1 MLKSELQQIIA
12 NGENSGIE
20 YKRDDVRPEQLAK
33 EVVAMANLN
42 GGRLLIGVEDDGTV
56 SGITR
61 TDLEAW
67 IIDTVFG
74 RYIHPTIIPF
84 YEEVLLDGEKRVA
97 VITFTTGAGKPYVVR
112 SKDREDIYVRMG
124 SQSRLA
130 TREQQ
135 ARLFSSG
142 GLLHSELLPVPG
154 TTMETMDLVR
164 IENYLKVILND
175 PEIPSDG
182 TAWEERLLNLG
193 FLVGSTDG
201 EPACTMAGLVLFGV
215 KPRRFLKQAGMRL
228 VVYEGEDKEYKALL
242 DRVLDAPLL
251 GRWSQ
256 QGGKKE
262 LVDHGLIEEFIEALR
277 PFIYIEGSEI
287 DSNLRR
293 EGHWKYPL
301 EAVRETVINAFIH
314 RDWTRSVEVEVNLY
328 ADRLEVVSPGALPN
342 SMTVD
347 KMIAGLRSPRNPILV
362 EVLRDYGYV
371 DARGMGVRTKIIPLM
386 RDRGSEAVFEAS
398 EDYLRTV
405 LGRLKGHERGQNA
418 SIKNK
423 IPKKRPLN
431 ASISLLQQQILE
443 FIEANPG
450 VSYEKMAEMTQK
462 DISTIR
468 RNIQKLKAM
477 DLLEREGS
485 KKTGKWRLK

>member
-1 MLKSELQQIIA
+1 MSAMLKKELQQIIK

-20 YKRDDVRPEQLAK
+20 FKRDDVRPEQLAK

-56 SGITR
+56 SGIIR

-84 YEEVLLDGEKRVA
+84 YEEVQWDADKRVA
-97 VITFTTGAGKPYVVR
+97 VIAFTTGVGKPYVVR
-112 SKDREDIYVRMG
+112 AKDREDIYVRMG

-175 PEIPSDG
+175 PDIPNGG

-193 FLVGSTDG
+193 FLVNSTDG
-201 EPACTMAGLVLFGV
+201 KPTCTMAGLVLFGV

-228 VVYEGEDKEYKALL
+228 VVYEGEDKEYKSLL

-277 PFIYIEGSEI
+277 PFIYEEGAEI
-287 DSNLRR
+287 DPNLRR
-293 EGHWKYPL
+293 EGRWRYPL
-301 EAVRETVINAFIH
+301 EAIREAVINAFIH

-342 SMTVD
+342 SMTLD

-362 EVLRDYGYV
+362 EV
-371 DARGMGVRTKIIPLM
+371 RTKIIPLM
-386 RDRGSEAVFEAS
+386 RAGGSEAIFEAS
-398 EDYLRTV
+398 EDYLKTV
-405 LGRLKGHERGQNA
+405 LRQLKRQENPQNA
-418 SIKNK
+418 PISD
-423 IPKKRPLN
+423 KKTAYPSKY
-431 ASISLLQQQILE
+431 ASLTLLQQQIVE
-443 FIEANPG
+443 FIEADSG
-450 VSYEKMAEMTQK
+450 ISYEELAKMTQK

-468 RNIQKLKAM
+468 RNIQKLKSI

>member
-1 MLKSELQQIIA
+1 MLKKELQQIIK

-20 YKRDDVRPEQLAK
+20 FKRDDVRPEQLAK

-42 GGRLLIGVEDDGTV
+42 GGHLLIGVEDDGTV

-67 IIDTVFG
+67 MIDTVFG

-84 YEEVLLDGEKRVA
+84 YEEVQWDADKRVA
-97 VITFTTGAGKPYVVR
+97 VITFTTGAGKPYVMR
-112 SKDREDIYVRMG
+112 ARDREDIYVRMG

-175 PEIPSDG
+175 PDIPSDG
-182 TAWEERLLNLG
+182 AAWEERLLNLG
-193 FLVGSTDG
+193 FLVSSTDG
-201 EPACTMAGLVLFGV
+201 KPACTMAGLVLFGV

-277 PFIYIEGSEI
+277 PFIYVEGAEI

-386 RDRGSEAVFEAS
+386 RSEGSEAVFEAS
-398 EDYLRTV
+398 EDYLRTI
-405 LGRLKGHERGQNA
+405 LRQIKGQNSALIA
-418 SIKNK
+418 SKNE
-423 IPKKRPLN
+423 N
-431 ASISLLQQQILE
+431 TSTVSSEYASLTLLQRQIIK
-443 FIEANPG
+443 FIKADSG
-450 VSYEKMAEMTQK
+450 ISYEKLAEMTQK

>member
-1 MLKSELQQIIA
+1 MLKKELQQIIK

-20 YKRDDVRPEQLAK
+20 FKRDDVRPEQLAK

-42 GGRLLIGVEDDGTV
+42 GGRLLIGVEDNGDV

-61 TDLEAW
+61 PDLEAW

-84 YEEVLLDGEKRVA
+84 YEEVQWDAEKRVA
-97 VITFTTGAGKPYVVR
+97 AITFTTGAGKPYVVR
-112 SKDREDIYVRMG
+112 SKDREDIYVRLG

-175 PEIPSDG
+175 PDIPNSAA
-182 TAWEERLLNLG
+182 AWEERLLNLG
-193 FLVGSTDG
+193 FLVNSTDG
-201 EPACTMAGLVLFGV
+201 KSACTMAGLVLFGV
-215 KPRRFLKQAGMRL
+215 KPRRFLKQSGMRL
-228 VVYEGEDKEYKALL
+228 VVYQGGDKEYKALL

-256 QGGKKE
+256 QAGKKE

-277 PFIYIEGSEI
+277 PFIYEEGSDI
-287 DSNLRR
+287 DPNLRR
-293 EGHWKYPL
+293 EGRWKYPL
-301 EAVRETVINAFIH
+301 EAIRETVINAFIH

-386 RDRGSEAVFEAS
+386 RAGGSEAVFEAS

-405 LGRLKGHERGQNA
+405 LRQIKGQKSA
-418 SIKNK
+418 
-423 IPKKRPLN
+423 LN
-431 ASISLLQQQILE
+431 ASINEKYPAISANVASLNLLQRQIIE
-443 FIEANPG
+443 FIEADSG
-450 VSYEKMAEMTQK
+450 VSYEKLAEMTQK

-468 RNIQKLKAM
+468 RNIQKLKGMA
-477 DLLEREGS
+477 LLEREGS

>member
-1 MLKSELQQIIA
+1 MLKKELQQIIK

-20 YKRDDVRPEQLAK
+20 FKRDDVRPEQLAK
-33 EVVAMANLN
+33 EVVAMANLQ
-42 GGRLLIGVEDDGTV
+42 GGRLLIGVEDGGAV

-61 TDLEAW
+61 TGLEAW
-67 IIDTVFG
+67 IFDTVFG
-74 RYIHPTIIPF
+74 RTIHPTIIPF
-84 YEEVLLDGEKRVA
+84 YEEVQWAEDMRVA

-112 SKDREDIYVRMG
+112 SKDREDIYVRLG

-142 GLLHSELLPVPG
+142 GLLHTELLPVPR

-175 PEIPSDG
+175 PDIPEG
-182 TAWEERLLNLG
+182 AAAWEERLLNLG
-193 FLVGSTDG
+193 FLVNSTDG
-201 EPACTMAGLVLFGV
+201 NPTCTTAGLVLFGV
-215 KPRRFLKQAGMRL
+215 KPRRFLKQSGMRL
-228 VVYEGEDKEYKALL
+228 VVYQGKDKEYKALL
-242 DRVLDAPLL
+242 DRVLDVPMV

-256 QGGKKE
+256 QRGKKE
-262 LVDHGLIEEFIEALR
+262 LVDHGLIEAFIEALR
-277 PFIYIEGSEI
+277 PFIYEEGSDI
-287 DSNLRR
+287 DPNLRR
-293 EGHWKYPL
+293 EGRWKYPL
-301 EAVRETVINAFIH
+301 EAIRETVVNALVH

-362 EVLRDYGYV
+362 EVLKDYGYV

-386 RDRGSEAVFEAS
+386 RAEGSEAVFEAS

-405 LGRLKGHERGQNA
+405 LRQIKRQVIA
-418 SIKNK
+418 SLNKKN
-423 IPKKRPLN
+423 LN
-431 ASISLLQQQILE
+431 VPSISASLNLLQRQIIG
-443 FIEANPG
+443 FIEADSS
-450 VSYEKMAEMTQK
+450 VSYEKMAKMTKK
-462 DISTIR
+462 DLSTIR
-468 RNIQKLKAM
+468 RNIQKLKGM
-477 DLLEREGS
+477 QLLEREGS

>member
-1 MLKSELQQIIA
+1 MLKKELQQIIK

-20 YKRDDVRPEQLAK
+20 FKRDDVRPEQLAK
-33 EVVAMANLN
+33 ELVAMANLN
-42 GGRLLIGVEDDGTV
+42 GGRLLIGVEDNGTV

-74 RYIHPTIIPF
+74 RYIHPTVIPF
-84 YEEVLLDGEKRVA
+84 YEEVQWEEEMRVA

-175 PEIPSDG
+175 PDIPNSSA
-182 TAWEERLLNLG
+182 AWEERLLNLG
-193 FLVGSTDG
+193 FLVNSTNG
-201 EPACTMAGLVLFGV
+201 KPVCTMAGLVLFGV
-215 KPRRFLKQAGMRL
+215 KPRRFLKQSGMRM
-228 VVYEGEDKEYKALL
+228 VVYHGEDKEYKALL

-277 PFIYIEGSEI
+277 PFIYEEGSDI
-287 DSNLRR
+287 DPNLRR
-293 EGHWKYPL
+293 EGRWKYPL
-301 EAVRETVINAFIH
+301 EAIRETVINAFIH

-362 EVLRDYGYV
+362 EVLKDYGYV

-386 RDRGSEAVFEAS
+386 RAGGSEAVFEAS
-398 EDYLRTV
+398 EDYLRTI
-405 LGRLKGHERGQNA
+405 LRQIKGQKNAQNA
-418 SIKNK
+418 SINAKDSE
-423 IPKKRPLN
+423 IPSNIAPLN
-431 ASISLLQQQILE
+431 LLQRQIIE
-443 FIEANPG
+443 FIEADSG
-450 VSYEKMAEMTQK
+450 VSYENLAEMTQK

-468 RNIQKLKAM
+468 RNIQKLKGM
-477 DLLEREGS
+477 ELLEREGS